1 MKRQVYN
8 LDNKK
13 VSEIDLPNEI
23 FDIKVLPD
31 LIHKYIRYQNT
42 NKRQGSRK
50 TKVRS
55 EIKGKA
61 KKPFSQKG
69 TGNARQGSSKPPH
82 FRGGAV
88 SMGPQN
94 RDHSFSLNKKEKK
107 MALKSALS
115 IKLSENKI
123 IFLDSLEIKSHKT
136 KDLYKKLEKF
146 NFQSALVIHDK
157 NENNINFIR
166 ASSNIPRLSLLLERG
181 LNVKDIISYDKIFIE
196 KNALE
201 QINKRLSWGILIQLS
216 RSKEH

>member
-69 TGNARQGSSKPPH
+69 TGNARQGSSKAPH

-94 RDHSFSLNKKEKK
+94 KDYVFSMNKKEKNH
-107 MALKSALS
+107 ALKCV
-115 IKLSENKI
+115 LSEKNKNEELI
-123 IFLDSLEIKSHKT
+123 IIDSYNLDSNKT
-136 KDLYKKLEKF
+136 KDLAIKLKKF
-146 NFQSALVIHDK
+146 NFESALFVYNAKNVDK
-157 NENNINFIR
+157 NFER
-166 ASSNIPRLSLLLERG
+166 ASGNIPKISILPQTG
-181 LNVKDIISYDKIFIE
+181 INVRDLILYEKIFILKDSISE
-196 KNALE
+196 ISK
-201 QINKRLSWGILIQLS
+201 ILL
-216 RSKEH
+216 